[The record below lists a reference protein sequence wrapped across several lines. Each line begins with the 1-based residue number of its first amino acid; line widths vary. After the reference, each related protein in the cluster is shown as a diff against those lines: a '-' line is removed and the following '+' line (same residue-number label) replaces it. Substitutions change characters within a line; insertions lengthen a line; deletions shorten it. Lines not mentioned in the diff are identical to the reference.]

1 MSVPVLQKLG
11 SYGQNG
17 LRTPIRGSE
26 VGELLKDYRN
36 LADLLP
42 STNTPAICEPLNAE
56 RMPLTHQRLKT
67 FIQNEFDLVKF
78 GIPWSRRVAIL
89 LPNGA
94 ELAVALLAVTSHWCA
109 APINSTSTWQE
120 IKLELMSTRAVA
132 IMILSGAS
140 TNEAALQAAA
150 ELGVGVIT
158 ITPLGLISGLFRMTS
173 LTPVDISAFPPII
186 DTRKLPANFTSYN
199 HPETILLLH
208 TSGTSG
214 NKKLVPYSLDMV
226 IVGVGSIVASWA
238 LCPTDVCLNM
248 MPLFHIGG
256 IVRNVFSPIL
266 SGGTVITCT
275 GFDPLLFWDVLYASS
290 NSANS
295 SSSKHKVPQPTWYYA
310 APTMHHAI
318 LNESERRSFPL
329 PISTIR
335 FIANAAGGLLPVL
348 ANRLKDTF
356 HNAVIL
362 TSYGMT
368 ECMPISTPPQSYALD
383 PSGTSGTAVGPDIL
397 IVDDDHTTVVET
409 GIKGNIFVRGPP
421 CFAGYEYHD
430 NQVQEAVFFDVAGYG
445 GGWFNTGDMGCLDSQ
460 GYLFIQGRSK
470 EIINRGGE
478 TISPFEIEEAIQQH
492 PYVKE
497 VLAFSAP
504 HDQYQETVGALIVI
518 KANAPRVDLPS
529 LHRFLETR
537 LHRSKWPSVIVF
549 ADSLPKNNANKTLRI
564 RYAERTGLRSI
575 DEESPPCTRLFT
587 AESPP
592 IGTALTVP
600 IAITPIT
607 VNAEKLATTEAFLMT
622 LQGVDMARVLAVDLP
637 SQQEAIVAFIS
648 FNSKFFSKD
657 SNSSSKEG
665 EEEIYLGT
673 MKRRCDEKLDAYLSP
688 MFLYRMPTTT
698 AAAAADNDS
707 DSSSIDDEFLRTQ
720 AIINYTQ
727 TNITRPRNTIES
739 QIELIWRSMLGCP
752 TMLSVTTSF
761 FDLGGDSLKAGQVI
775 GAMRQQLRVPLS
787 VADLFTAPSIEAMAI
802 KISTSKSIGS
812 PHITSSSTLKSNS
825 NSPNSIMMKNE
836 KRRAI
841 ANRFQSSLSS
851 IEEERQTQLHR
862 EFLTWE
868 FSPPYSN
875 TSFWC
880 LFIQAMPIA
889 VIYPLRRIVIW
900 FLIAGPWVMLMKAGY
915 SRFASLLTAMLIAR
929 VILGIGAP
937 LLGILAKWVI
947 IGQYTAGRYPL
958 WGAMYLKVSLLLL
971 LLPCDWMV
979 DCVLIGYCRHSTE
992 MITT

>member
-42 STNTPAICEPLNAE
+42 STNTPAICEPLNTE

-132 IMILSGAS
+132 ILILSGAS
-140 TNEAALQAAA
+140 TNEAALKAAA

-158 ITPLGLISGLFRMTS
+158 ITPLGLVSGLFRMKS
-173 LTPVDISAFPPII
+173 LIPVEISAFPPII
-186 DTRKLPANFTSYN
+186 DNRKLPANFTTYN

-226 IVGVGSIVASWA
+226 IVGVGSIIASWA
-238 LCPTDVCLNM
+238 LTPNDVCLNM

-266 SGGTVITCT
+266 SGGAVITCT
-275 GFDPLLFWDVLYASS
+275 GFDPLLFWDVLFASNDS
-290 NSANS
+290 NRSN
-295 SSSKHKVPQPTWYYA
+295 KNKVPRPTWYYA

-318 LNESERRSFPL
+318 LNEGERRPSPL
-329 PISTIR
+329 PVDTVR
-335 FIANAAGGLLPVL
+335 FIANAAGGLLPIL
-348 ANRLKDTF
+348 ANRLRDTF
-356 HNAVIL
+356 RAVIL

-368 ECMPISTPPQSYALD
+368 ECMPISTPPQSYALN
-383 PSGTSGTAVGPDIL
+383 PTGTSGTPVGPDII
-397 IVDDDHTTVVET
+397 IVDDEHVPVTT
-409 GIKGNIFVRGPP
+409 GIKGNIMVRGPP
-421 CFAGYEYHD
+421 CFGGYEYH
-430 NQVQEAVFFDVAGYG
+430 QHEAEAGKFVEEVFFAVQGHG
-445 GGWFNTGDMGCLDSQ
+445 EGWFNTGDMGCLDQQ

-492 PYVKE
+492 PFVKE

-504 HDQYQETVGALIVI
+504 HDQYQETVGALIVT
-518 KANAPRVDLPS
+518 KANQPRVDLPS
-529 LHRFLETR
+529 LHHFLESR
-537 LHRSKWPSVIVF
+537 LHRSKWPFVIVF

-575 DEESPPCTRLFT
+575 DEESPPSTRLFM

-600 IAITPIT
+600 IAITPIK
-607 VNAEKLATTEAFLMT
+607 VDLSITESFILT
-622 LQGVDMARVLAVDLP
+622 LQGIDKVRVIVVDLP
-637 SQQEAIVAFIS
+637 SQQEAIVAFVD
-648 FNSKFFSKD
+648 FNSKFFA
-657 SNSSSKEG
+657 SNSDNKD
-665 EEEIYLGT
+665 EEIYLGT
-673 MKRRCDEKLDAYLSP
+673 IKRRCDEKLDAFLSP
-688 MFLYRMPTTT
+688 MFVYRMPTSAT
-698 AAAAADNDS
+698 AA
-707 DSSSIDDEFLRTQ
+707 SSASASAIAIEAEEDATSIDEQFLRQQ
-720 AIINYTQ
+720 AIINYQQ
-727 TNITRPRNTIES
+727 TNIIRPRNSIES
-739 QIELIWRSMLGCP
+739 QIELIWRSLLGCP
-752 TMLSVTTSF
+752 TMLSVTASF
-761 FDLGGDSLKAGQVI
+761 FDLGGDSMKAGQVI

-787 VADLFTAPSIEAMAI
+787 VADLFTAPSIEAMAV
-802 KISTSKSIGS
+802 KIATSKSIGS
-812 PHITSSSTLKSNS
+812 PHITSSVSASAPTKN
-825 NSPNSIMMKNE
+825 NSPNSLMMKNE
-836 KRRAI
+836 KRRAT

-868 FSPPYSN
+868 FSPAHSN

-880 LFIQAMPIA
+880 LLVQALPIA

-900 FLIAGPWVMLMKAGY
+900 FLIAGPWVMLMKAGH
-915 SRFASLLTAMLIAR
+915 SRFISLLIAMLTAR
-929 VILGIGAP
+929 VVLGIGAP

-947 IGQYTAGRYPL
+947 IGRYTAGRYPL
-958 WGAMYLKVSLLLL
+958 WGAMYLKV
-971 LLPCDWMV
+971 
-979 DCVLIGYCRHSTE
+979 TF
-992 MITT
+992 T